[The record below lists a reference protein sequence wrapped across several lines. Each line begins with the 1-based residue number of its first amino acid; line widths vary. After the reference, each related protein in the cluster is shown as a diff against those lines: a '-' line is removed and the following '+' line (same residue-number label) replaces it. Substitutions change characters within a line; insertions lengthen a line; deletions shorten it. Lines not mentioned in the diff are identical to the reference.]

1 MGFLNGD
8 VVRQRSTRQEP
19 TMTKAGTLPE
29 AAYRVL
35 QPSDSGLE
43 DPFKNQE
50 ITENVARDDY
60 GDEVLGFDVDS
71 NSNNESSDEE
81 ENAGIQSAEIGREAT
96 FLIGQSSRYVRVVRL
111 NNRFIS

>member
-1 MGFLNGD
+1 
-8 VVRQRSTRQEP
+8 
-19 TMTKAGTLPE
+19 MTKAGTLAE
-29 AAYRVL
+29 AAYRLL
-35 QPSDSGLE
+35 QPSNSALE
-43 DPFKNQE
+43 DPFKTQE
-50 ITENVARDDY
+50 ITENKAQDDY

-81 ENAGIQSAEIGREAT
+81 ENAGIQSAEICREAT